1 MASTRALQKERDE
14 EKRRVQELEN
24 RIRFEA
30 LKPPEVKSI
39 TPKEESG
46 GNITLVHLG
55 ISLVVGILVGLLF
68 QGN

>member
-46 GNITLVHLG
+46 GNIRLVHLG